1 MGRRADQR
9 EAESATLKR
18 AGAEVK
24 APGLLI
30 VVSGPSGVGKGS
42 ILAEAAGR
50 LPNLVLS
57 ISVTTRPPRPNEAGG
72 KDYFFRS
79 QEQFDQMRQT
89 GEFLEW
95 ARYLNNYY
103 GTPRSWVVEKLQA
116 GKDVALE
123 IDVQGGMQ
131 VRESLPEAVLIFVT
145 PTGQQG
151 FGPRAKAE
159 LRARLMGRS
168 TETAES
174 VERRLSLYTKE
185 LEFLRH
191 YDYEI
196 VNERLE
202 DAVDLFCCIVL
213 AEKAKLSRKARD
225 E

>member
-9 EAESATLKR
+9 EAARAALKR
-18 AGAEVK
+18 AGAE
-24 APGLLI
+24 AQAAGLLM

-50 LPNLVLS
+50 LPYLVRS
-57 ISVTTRPPRPNEAGG
+57 ISVTTRPPRPNEAEG

-79 QEQFDQMRQT
+79 QEQFDQMRQA

-103 GTPRSWVVEKLQA
+103 GTPRAWVVEKLQA

-131 VRESLPEAVLIFVT
+131 VRESFPEAVLIFVT
-145 PTGQQG
+145 PPDREGLELA
-151 FGPRAKAE
+151 AKAE

-185 LEFLRH
+185 IEFIRH

-196 VNERLE
+196 VNDRLE
-202 DAVDLFCCIVL
+202 EAVGLFCCIVR